1 MQKITIPYG
10 DYLVLSAPELIGELL
25 PLLLWVLALLFCL
38 LRLITLGIR
47 WSVRRIRR
55 RMSGNKVRI
64 WTVAA
69 CIVQL
74 LPLISLVFAFLSLLT
89 WKQWPL
95 WCYDLVFG
103 AFLVWAVVYAGLILW
118 CVRDMVRRKQAQ
130 FGSVA
135 VIVSL
140 VISIANIL
148 YWELD
153 AFWRL

>member
-1 MQKITIPYG
+1 MRKGMANIT
-10 DYLVLSAPELIGELL
+10 ALL
-25 PLLLWVLALLFCL
+25 LALLFCL
-38 LRLITLGIR
+38 IRLISLGIG
-47 WSVRRIRR
+47 WAVRKIRR
-55 RMSGNKVRI
+55 RIPGKKVRK

-69 CIVQL
+69 CIAQI
-74 LPLISLVFAFLSLLT
+74 LPLILLAFAFLSLLT
-89 WKQWPL
+89 WRQWSL

-103 AFLVWAVVYAGLILW
+103 SFLVWATVYAGLILW
-118 CVRDMVRRKQAQ
+118 GIRDMVRRKRAQ

-148 YWELD
+148 YWELG